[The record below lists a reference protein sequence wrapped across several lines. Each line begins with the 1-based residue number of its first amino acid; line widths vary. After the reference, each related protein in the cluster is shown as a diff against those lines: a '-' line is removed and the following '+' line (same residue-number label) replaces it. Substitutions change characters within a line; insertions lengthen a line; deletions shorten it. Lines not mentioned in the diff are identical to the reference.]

1 MDIAHAR
8 DKKKEYDL
16 KQKNKRRTK
25 QNKEMTLT
33 KQNKEMTWTSELS
46 ELEGEKKKAEK
57 IEGYDLNDKK
67 TLLEKKSAREMK
79 CQRNAREISM
89 GCKIKEKV

>member
-1 MDIAHAR
+1 M
-8 DKKKEYDL
+8 
-16 KQKNKRRTK
+16 KQKNNRRTK
-25 QNKEMTLT
+25 QNKETTWTKQNKETTWT